1 MRTFVRIFT
10 VRQMNSEHRQVAE
23 DFETKLNRLIFLF
36 ETTKSRA
43 DKLQQE
49 LDEANG
55 RLMDAHKEIVE
66 LRAKYENLKMARMVG
81 FSEEDKKKA
90 YRRVS
95 NFVRKIDSCLE
106 LLNN

>member
-1 MRTFVRIFT
+1 MRTFVRIFS
-10 VRQMNSEHRQVAE
+10 VRQMDREHQQVTDE
-23 DFETKLNRLIFLF
+23 FEAKLERLIFLF

-43 DKLQQE
+43 DKLQDA
-49 LDEANG
+49 LDEANDK
-55 RLMDAHKEIVE
+55 LMEAHREIVE

-95 NFVRKIDSCLE
+95 GFMRKIDSCLE
-106 LLNN
+106 LLND